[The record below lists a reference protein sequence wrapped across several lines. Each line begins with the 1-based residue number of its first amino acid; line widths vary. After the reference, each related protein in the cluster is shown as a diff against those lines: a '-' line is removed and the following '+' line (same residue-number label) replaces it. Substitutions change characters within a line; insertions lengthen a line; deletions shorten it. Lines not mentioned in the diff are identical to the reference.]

1 MSRIRGRNSL
11 IELSVRKAMFS
22 RGFRYRLHDKTLPG
36 KPDMVFPRWRAVV
49 FVHGCYWHG
58 HDCALFRLPSS
69 NREFWQTKIERNRA
83 RDARN
88 ISELNSLGWR
98 IGVVWECALRNRGP
112 KGLETVA
119 NRLSEWLKGKEE
131 TIGIRG

>member
-1 MSRIRGRNSL
+1 MSGIRGRNTR
-11 IELSVRKAMFS
+11 IEVAVRKALFA
-22 RGFRYRLHDKTLPG
+22 RGFRYRLNNKPLPG
-36 KPDMVFPRWRAVV
+36 KPDIVFPRYRAVV

-58 HDCALFRLPSS
+58 HDCTLFRLPAS
-69 NREFWQTKIERNRA
+69 NREFWQTKIEGNRA

-88 ISELNSLGWR
+88 MSALNSLGWR

-112 KGLETVA
+112 EGLETVV
-119 NRLSEWLKGKEE
+119 NRLSAWLKEQEE